1 MRNVLVLMGD
11 GINSENELA
20 LAFSRNGAQT
30 TKLHINELLRNPKKL
45 LDFELLAIPGGFS
58 FGDEIRSGK
67 ILAEKMRDI
76 LSDALSE
83 FRQRDGRIIGI
94 CNGFQVLA
102 QLGAFDGPNTGRSFT
117 LAENNH
123 GEFMDKWT
131 RLTVTRNTSPWM
143 KDLSGEIFL
152 PVRHKEGRIVIRAP
166 GVELHSAL
174 TYEND
179 INGSHNRI
187 AGVFDQSGN
196 VFGLMPHPEVAT
208 QSFLHPMREG
218 AEANAKKVRQIFIN
232 GLN

>member
-20 LAFSRNGAQT
+20 LAFSRNGAKT
-30 TKLHINELLRNPKKL
+30 TKLHINELLRTPKKL
-45 LDFELLAIPGGFS
+45 LDYQLLAIPGGFS

-83 FRQRDGRIIGI
+83 FRQKDGRIIGI

-102 QLGAFDGPNTGRSFT
+102 QLGAFDENQNRSFT

-131 RLTVTRNTSPWM
+131 RLTVTKNNSPWM
-143 KDLSGEIFL
+143 KDLSGEIYL
-152 PVRHKEGRIVIRAP
+152 PVRHKEGRIVTRAP
-166 GVELHSAL
+166 GVELNSAL
-174 TYEND
+174 TYDTD

-187 AGVFDQSGN
+187 AGVIDKTGN

-208 QSFLHPMREG
+208 QSFLHPMRDV
-218 AEANAKKVRQIFIN
+218 AEANAKKVQQIFIN